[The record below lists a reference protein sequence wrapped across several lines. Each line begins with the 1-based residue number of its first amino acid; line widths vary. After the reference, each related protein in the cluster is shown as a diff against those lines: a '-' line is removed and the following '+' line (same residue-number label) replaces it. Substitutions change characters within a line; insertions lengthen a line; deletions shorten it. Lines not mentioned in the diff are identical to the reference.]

1 MASKEIM
8 DRAVELLG
16 PAQPVSKP
24 TLKEDVM
31 SFRNGHVYVALKMVT
46 PFDREKNEYGEAFPR
61 ITFLVDGKYVRMPI
75 DSDLLTSLGNF
86 LVKMGDVLEGVR
98 IPEKEINVED
108 VRNRI
113 LELTGGLQ

>member
-1 MASKEIM
+1 
-8 DRAVELLG
+8 
-16 PAQPVSKP
+16 
-24 TLKEDVM
+24 
-31 SFRNGHVYVALKMVT
+31 
-46 PFDREKNEYGEAFPR
+46 
-61 ITFLVDGKYVRMPI
+61 MPI

>member
-1 MASKEIM
+1 MSREQIM

-16 PAQPVSKP
+16 TAQPVSKP

-31 SFRNGHVYVALKMVT
+31 SFRNGHVYVALKMVM
-46 PFDREKNEYGEAFPR
+46 PFDRERNEYAEAFPR

-75 DSDLLTSLGNF
+75 DSDLLVSLGRF
-86 LVKMGDVLEGVR
+86 LMKMGDALEGVE
-98 IPEKEINVED
+98 IPEKEIDIED

>member
-1 MASKEIM
+1 M

-31 SFRNGHVYVALKMVT
+31 SFRNGHVYVALRMVA
-46 PFDREKNEYGEAFPR
+46 PFDRERNEYAEAFPR
-61 ITFLVDGKYVRMPI
+61 ITFLVDGKYIRMPI
-75 DSDLLTSLGNF
+75 DSGLLTSLGGF
-86 LVKMGDVLEGVR
+86 LMKMGDVLEGVR
-98 IPEKEINVED
+98 IPEREIDVKD